1 MFSRD
6 SLLFLIIVGVLP
18 NIVFLMASPFYL
30 AERITSPLFYLLAA
44 FAALFLPRWLAW
56 CAFLLA
62 ATIDLGLVVMF
73 AFHLPINVA
82 IDSIRYTASIDIA
95 ASLFYLTIISLV
107 AAATILTAMLTF
119 RYKARLRAASPV
131 PVTMMA
137 LALMAYD
144 WNFTFPYFV
153 SNQPSFDSAHNQ
165 TGLSAEAIAR
175 KKNNVLVVIVE
186 GLGAF
191 ADPKERTLFEQAL
204 IRNLPEGRFKL
215 ETGITAYQGS
225 TTGATS
231 RELCGKWGDY
241 LDYLGN
247 GPQDCLPRQLAERG
261 FETIA
266 YHGFSWSMFD
276 RDRWY
281 PDIGFNELNFLD
293 NLVAAHGG
301 QLPGRCGSVFIGLCD
316 PELGD
321 IIHQRMVEDSANPK
335 FVYWLTLNTHI
346 PYRAD
351 PGKKF
356 SCTEDSAKISN
367 RTVCEL
373 SELWLQVFE
382 KVNEIAADP
391 QLPPTDILVVGD
403 HHTPLWQ
410 RAAKNRF
417 ILDKVDWYLLRDN
430 RHRAGSVVSASSEV
444 SPSWL
449 AFE

>member
-6 SLLFLIIVGVLP
+6 SLLFLIIVGLLP
-18 NIVFLMASPFYL
+18 NIMFLLASPFYL
-30 AERITSPLFYLLAA
+30 AERATSPLLYLLAA
-44 FAALFLPRWLAW
+44 IAALFLPRWLAW

-73 AFHLPINVA
+73 AFNLPINVA
-82 IDSIRYTASIDIA
+82 IDSLRYAASVDIA
-95 ASLFYLTIISLV
+95 ASLFYVTIISLV

-119 RYKARLRAASPV
+119 RYKVRLRAASPI

-137 LALMAYD
+137 LALVAYD
-144 WNFTFPYFV
+144 LNFTFPYFA
-153 SNQPSFDSAHNQ
+153 SNQPFFDSARNQ

-175 KKNNVLVVIVE
+175 KNNNLLVVMVE

-191 ADPKERTLFEQAL
+191 ADPKDRSLFERAL
-204 IRNLPEGRFKL
+204 TRNLPEGRFKL
-215 ETGITAYQGS
+215 ETGITAYDGS

-241 LDYLGN
+241 LDYFGD
-247 GPQDCLPRQLAERG
+247 GPHDCLPRQLAERG

-266 YHGFSWSMFD
+266 YHGFAWSMFD

-281 PDIGFNELNFLD
+281 PKIGFNELNFLD
-293 NLVAAHGG
+293 NLVAAHGA
-301 QLPGRCGSVFIGLCD
+301 QLPGRCGSVFTGLCD

-321 IIHQRMVEDSANPK
+321 IVHQRIVEDSANPK

-346 PYRAD
+346 PHQAD
-351 PGKKF
+351 PGRKL
-356 SCTEDSAKISN
+356 SCTENSAKISN

-382 KVNEIAADP
+382 KINEIAADP

-410 RAAKNRF
+410 RAAKNKF
-417 ILDKVDWYLLRDN
+417 ILDQVDWYLLRDS
-430 RHRAGSVVSASSEV
+430 RHRARSVVSVSGEV
-444 SPSWL
+444 SPSRPAL
-449 AFE
+449 E